1 MGLWKNLISG
11 GFQSLKIIVLVGCS
25 LNLINTSFL
34 GDIRMKKSIIALA
47 ILGTVSG
54 VATAATNVALYGRVD
69 VGYTDTTKEGE
80 SVSQSGGGE
89 TRLGVRG
96 EEDLGNGLAATFQM
110 EGRFDAD
117 TGSKTE
123 GKSFFD
129 RESTVG
135 LKGAFGHVR
144 FGRSTS
150 SMERGLGFVNIGRR
164 IHDVSPYASVA
175 RHSNAAF
182 YDYTNGTFS
191 VGGDITT
198 KGGYDDS
205 IIVANEGKDDT
216 KVGYGVYGKYSA
228 NGFTAGLAYQADSVE
243 TVKKIAKEY
252 GLGLSYNFNPI
263 TVGASYA
270 RGEDDVT
277 GSTAKSRIWH
287 AFISGTITPNDTL
300 AAIYHN
306 DKRKQTVGNTTSTY
320 NNTQSYGLEYVH
332 SLSKR
337 TSVYADVKRVSDK
350 LSDKDYTAW
359 DIALRHNF

>member
-1 MGLWKNLISG
+1 
-11 GFQSLKIIVLVGCS
+11 
-25 LNLINTSFL
+25 
-34 GDIRMKKSIIALA
+34 MKKSIIALA
-47 ILGTVSG
+47 VFSVASG
-54 VATAATNVALYGRVD
+54 VATAATSVTLYGRVD
-69 VGYTDTTKEGE
+69 VGYTDTTKEGD

-117 TGSKTE
+117 TGSKTA

-150 SMERGLGFVNIGRR
+150 SMERGLGFVNVGRR
-164 IHDVSPYASVA
+164 IHDLSPYASAA

-182 YDYTNGTFS
+182 YDYTNGAFS

-198 KGGYDDS
+198 KGGYNDDGT
-205 IIVANEGKDDT
+205 VANEGKDDT

-228 NGFTAGLAYQADSVE
+228 NGFTAGLAYQADN
-243 TVKKIAKEY
+243 VKSNSSALTYPKDAKMAKEY
-252 GLGLSYNFNPI
+252 GLALSYNYKPI

-270 RGEDDVT
+270 RGEDDAT
-277 GSTAKSRIWH
+277 NSTAKSRIWH
-287 AFISGTITPNDTL
+287 AFISGAITQNDTL

-306 DKRKQTVGNTTSTY
+306 DKRKHTTTASTTTY
-320 NNTQSYGLEYVH
+320 KNEDSYGLEYVH